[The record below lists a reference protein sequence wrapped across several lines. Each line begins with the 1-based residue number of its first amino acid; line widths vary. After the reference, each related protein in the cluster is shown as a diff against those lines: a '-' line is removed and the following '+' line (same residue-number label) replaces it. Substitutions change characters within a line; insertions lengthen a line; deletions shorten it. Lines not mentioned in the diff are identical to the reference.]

1 MNKEQK
7 NILDEYAKLKIE
19 IKALEEKADELN
31 PKVLEALREN
41 DLGEVQV
48 SDLGVLTVATR
59 RTWKYSPT
67 LKEEEAILK
76 EKKKNEERLGLA
88 NYEEKSFVTFKGL

>member
-59 RTWKYSPT
+59 RTWRYSPT

-88 NYEEKSFVTFKGL
+88 NYEEKSFVTFKAI

>member
-19 IKALEEKADELN
+19 IKALEEKASELN
-31 PKVLEALREN
+31 PKVIEALREN

-48 SDLGVLTVATR
+48 SDLGVLTMSTR
-59 RTWKYSPT
+59 RTWKYSKT
-67 LKEEEAILK
+67 LQEEETALK
-76 EKKKNEERLGLA
+76 EKKKNEERLGVA
-88 NYEEKSFVTFKGL
+88 NYEEKSLVTFKAI